1 MTIWKIYGQ
10 AHLQA
15 GGGGRLV
22 FGFLVNQTYLD
33 RVLCLLSFKFW
44 KTMAKASNNNAYELG
59 IVK

>member
-15 GGGGRLV
+15 GGGTLD
-22 FGFLVNQTYLD
+22 FGFLVNQTHLY
-33 RVLCLLSFKFW
+33 RVFCFLSFKFW
-44 KTMAKASNNNAYELG
+44 KTMAKAPNNNAYDLG